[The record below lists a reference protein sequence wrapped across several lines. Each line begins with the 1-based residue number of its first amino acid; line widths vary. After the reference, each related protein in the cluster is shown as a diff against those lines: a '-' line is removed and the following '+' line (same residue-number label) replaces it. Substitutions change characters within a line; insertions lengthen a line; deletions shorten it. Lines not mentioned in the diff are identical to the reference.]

1 MGNSWDYRIQLT
13 DEEESIKDK
22 VLELLY
28 PLNEESTSRM
38 TAYFEEVDE
47 DGDQIEELGT
57 EYDVCDDD
65 ECINDML
72 VNLKLSYPDK
82 KIDYRLYHNNG
93 DHENIERCH
102 QCGKPLNEFLTWV
115 KWEFDYIEDN
125 MTIEDIKSNT
135 FDLIAVFQSF
145 PSIDYEVSGYD
156 LNQKMLG
163 NNEPIERTLKNQ
175 KEFKDKV
182 MGLMNHVIKQIESF
196 KTSS

>member
-1 MGNSWDYRIQLT
+1 MGTSWDYRLQLT
-13 DEEESIKDK
+13 DEEEATKDR

-28 PLNEESTSRM
+28 PLNDESSSRM

-47 DGDQIEELGT
+47 DGYQIEELGT

-65 ECINDML
+65 ECINYML
-72 VNLKLSYPDK
+72 ENLKLSYPDK
-82 KIDYRLYHNNG
+82 KIDYRLYHNDG

-102 QCGKPLNEFLTWV
+102 KCGKPLNEFLKWI
-115 KWEFDYIEDN
+115 KWELDYIEDN
-125 MTIEDIKSNT
+125 MSIEDIKSNA

-145 PSIDYEVSGYD
+145 PSIDYEVSPYA

-182 MGLMNHVIKQIESF
+182 IGIMTYVIKQIESF
-196 KTSS
+196 KN

>member
-1 MGNSWDYRIQLT
+1 MENSWDYRLQLT
-13 DEEESIKDK
+13 DEEEAIKDK

-28 PLNEESTSRM
+28 PLNDESASHM

-65 ECINDML
+65 NCINDML
-72 VNLKLSYPDK
+72 ENLKLSYPDK
-82 KIDYRLYHNNG
+82 KIDYRLYHNDG
-93 DHENIERCH
+93 DHENIKRCH
-102 QCGKPLNEFLTWV
+102 QCGKPLNEFLTWI
-115 KWEFDYIEDN
+115 KQELDYFENN
-125 MTIEDIKSNT
+125 MTIEDIKSNA

-163 NNEPIERTLKNQ
+163 NNEPIEGTLKRQ
-175 KEFKDKV
+175 KGFKEKV
-182 MGLMNHVIKQIESF
+182 IGLMSHVIKMIE
-196 KTSS
+196 KKCK